1 MNKVVSELKK
11 VMEDAF
17 ESAGFDRS
25 FGMISLSN
33 RPDLA
38 EYQCNGAMAAAKKYG
53 VKPIDVATKALEVIK
68 ADADK
73 CRMFDKIEAV
83 MPGFIN
89 ITLSPSY
96 LSEYVDEMASK
107 ADFGVDKNG
116 SGKTVVI
123 DYGGANVAKPLHVGH
138 LRSAVIG
145 ESIKRICRFYGDKVI
160 GDVHLGDWGL
170 QMGLVITELKH
181 RQPDLVYFDESFEG
195 EYPSEAPFTISELE
209 EIYPCASG
217 RSKEDESYKA
227 EALHATFD
235 LQHGRRGYRALWK
248 HIMAVSVADLKK
260 NYGNLKVDFDLW
272 LGESDADPE
281 IPSMVEDL
289 KKSGLAYLSDGAL
302 VVDVAREDDKKEMP
316 PCMILKSD
324 GAALYETTDLAT
336 ILMRE
341 RDYKPDEILYITDKR
356 QELHFE
362 RVFRCAKKAGIASEK
377 TKLSWIGFGTMNGK
391 DGKPFKTRDGGV
403 MRLEDLIRQISDAVY
418 DKMSDRDMTEE
429 EARNISFKVGLA
441 ALKYGDLSNQASKD
455 YVFDLDRFASFE
467 GNTGP
472 YIQYTVVRINSILSK
487 AGSDLSG
494 ARIIATG
501 SESEKALLLTLAR
514 LNENLAGV
522 YEEKAPHRLCAY
534 MYDLANAFNRFY
546 HDNRIISEE
555 NEATRNSW
563 LKLIKLTA
571 DVLTCCL
578 DLLGVEVP
586 ERM

>member
-53 VKPIDVATKALEVIK
+53 VKPIDVATKAVEVIK
-68 ADADK
+68 SDADK
-73 CRMFDKIEAV
+73 CKMFDKIEAV

-89 ITLSPSY
+89 ITLSPAY
-96 LSEYVDEMASK
+96 LSTYVDEMASL
-107 ADFGVDKNG
+107 ADFGVDKSG
-116 SGKTVVI
+116 SGKTVII

-181 RQPDLVYFDESFEG
+181 RQPDLVYFDENFEG
-195 EYPSEAPFTISELE
+195 EYPKEAPFTISELE

-217 RSKEDESYKA
+217 KSKEDEAYKA
-227 EALHATFD
+227 EALQATFD
-235 LQHGRRGYRALWK
+235 LQHGRKGYRALWN
-248 HIMAVSVADLKK
+248 HIMSVSVADLKK

-362 RVFRCAKKAGIASEK
+362 RVFRCAKKAGIAAEN

-418 DKMSDRDMTEE
+418 DKMSDRDMTDE

-472 YIQYTVVRINSILSK
+472 YIQYTVVRINSILNK
-487 AGSDLSG
+487 AGISLDG
-494 ARIIATG
+494 AKIISTG

-555 NEATRNSW
+555 NETTKNSW

>member
-68 ADADK
+68 SDADK
-73 CRMFDKIEAV
+73 CKMFDKIEAV

-89 ITLSPSY
+89 ITLSPAY
-96 LSEYVDEMASK
+96 LSTYVDEMASL
-107 ADFGVDKNG
+107 ADFGVDKSG
-116 SGKTVVI
+116 SGKTVII

-181 RQPDLVYFDESFEG
+181 RQPDLVYFDENFEG
-195 EYPSEAPFTISELE
+195 DYPKEAPFTISELE

-217 RSKEDESYKA
+217 KSKEDEAYKA
-227 EALHATFD
+227 EALQATFD
-235 LQHGRRGYRALWK
+235 LQHGRKGYRALWK
-248 HIMAVSVADLKK
+248 HIMSVSVADLKK

-362 RVFRCAKKAGIASEK
+362 RVFRCAKKAGIAAEN

-418 DKMSDRDMTEE
+418 DKMSDRDMTDE

-472 YIQYTVVRINSILSK
+472 YIQYTVVRINSILNK
-487 AGSDLSG
+487 AGISLDG
-494 ARIIATG
+494 AKIISTG

-555 NEATRNSW
+555 NEATKNSW